1 MNVLE
6 LLSSY
11 PTPEALKEMAGL
23 LRSGAVER
31 FGERTADRQAEAD
44 YVDGIT
50 IAQVA
55 ACVALRARLKALA
68 DRFEQDRG
76 NTQYSER
83 YPDKAVEQLLSFTT
97 ELIAAELSRLD
108 AALTLAAKAREL
120 GFQKE
125 PRNIAVFSNWISL
138 AETLATQSNEAM
150 AAVTQQLSILSRLI
164 VHS

>member
-11 PTPEALKEMAGL
+11 PTPEALKEKAGL

-31 FGERTADRQAEAD
+31 FGERTADRLAEAD
-44 YVDGIT
+44 YVDGST

-55 ACVALRARLKALA
+55 ACVALRARLKDLA

-76 NTQYSER
+76 NPQYSAR

-97 ELIAAELSRLD
+97 QLIAADLSRLD
-108 AALTLAAKAREL
+108 AALTLAANARAIDLE
-120 GFQKE
+120 KE

-138 AETLATQSNEAM
+138 AETLAGQSKEAL
-150 AAVTQQLSILSRLI
+150 AAVTQQLAILSRLI
-164 VHS
+164 IHS